1 MLTKV
6 WVCVEKWI
14 DNLEIISYSV
24 LFCRVYPATSVLNWV
39 LAAPASRPGL
49 NTQVEMLEAPIHQ
62 PSPADASCKISG
74 TFFHPVYSH
83 ILLSGTLHI
92 LSSGIFA
99 HSFIRYIRTFFHP
112 VHCIFFHPVHCIF
125 FHPVYSHILSS
136 STLAYSLIR
145 YIRIFFHPV
154 YSHILS
160 SSTLHIRSSGIF
172 AHSFI
177 R

>member
-1 MLTKV
+1 MLTSV
-6 WVCVEKWI
+6 WACVQKWI

-83 ILLSGTLHI
+83 ILLSGTL
-92 LSSGIFA
+92 A
-99 HSFIRYIRTFFHP
+99 YSFIRYIRIFFYP
-112 VHCIFFHPVHCIF
+112 VHWHILSSSIFAYSFIRYIGIF

-136 STLAYSLIR
+136 GKLA
-145 YIRIFFHPV
+145 
-154 YSHILS
+154 
-160 SSTLHIRSSGIF
+160 
-172 AHSFI
+172 
-177 R
+177 